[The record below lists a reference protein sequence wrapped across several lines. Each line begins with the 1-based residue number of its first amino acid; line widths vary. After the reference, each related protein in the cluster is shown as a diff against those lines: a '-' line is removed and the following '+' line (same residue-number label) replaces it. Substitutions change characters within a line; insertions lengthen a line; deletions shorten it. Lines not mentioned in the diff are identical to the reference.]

1 MSDKCPLCGNM
12 RLQDSLFCAD
22 CTKKVQTD
30 YEVVLPEG
38 VDSEINGTTNSVE
51 DEIAAEPLKE
61 ELSFKTKTAK
71 EIATEASKEISD
83 GDNSITE
90 EPVEENYY
98 NKSEN
103 YRENKNKKGKKL
115 LRIALIILVL
125 VGAYFVFYEV
135 VLEKNLERSAWETA
149 VKENSVDGYLSY
161 IENHPSGV
169 HFDDAQEGLM
179 NLKRT
184 EASVWE
190 SLKESESTSELK
202 GFIAQYTNSP
212 YLPLVETR
220 LDSLSWIVALKTN
233 SAESYYEYL
242 EFSRHG
248 DLKGDYVGEVQKRY
262 DWLYQATPIEVSEL
276 DSIRATVSGFYSAL
290 SSLDHNGLY
299 RFLAP
304 HVNRFFDSGGASRE
318 RITGELVMTAAQ
330 TDNLRISFAPF
341 LEGVQY
347 KNAGNGFYDAN
358 VPLVKSYNDGNRDIL
373 IPGYIAHISLNS
385 AFEINSIYETKP
397 YSGAP

>member
-38 VDSEINGTTNSVE
+38 VDTEINGTTNSVE
-51 DEIAAEPLKE
+51 NEVAAEPLKE

-83 GDNSITE
+83 GDKSITE

-161 IENHPSGV
+161 IEKHHSGI

-248 DLKGDYVGEVQKRY
+248 DIKGDYVGEVQKRY
-262 DWLYQATPIEVSEL
+262 NWLYQSTPIEVSEL
-276 DSIRATVSGFYSAL
+276 DSIRSTVSGFYSAL